1 MIAMI
6 EGEVMYRGSGFVIVK
21 SGNIGYK
28 IFLPDTIAMTLR
40 GNIVLYTHEAI
51 RESEH
56 ELYGLTTIEA
66 LELFWK
72 LITVSGVGPKS
83 AQRIVF
89 TEEIESVKKKISN
102 GDLAFLTSVSGIG
115 KKTAQK
121 IILELKGVLVDEE
134 SSTSGGDED
143 AVSALQALGYSR
155 RDAEQ
160 ILSTVEGETTE
171 ERIRAALKV
180 LGK

>member
-1 MIAMI
+1 
-6 EGEVMYRGSGFVIVK
+6 V
-21 SGNIGYK
+21 
-28 IFLPDTIAMTLR
+28 T
-40 GNIVLYTHEAI
+40 LYTHEAI
-51 RESEH
+51 RDSEH
-56 ELYGLTTIEA
+56 ELYGLPTIEA

-83 AQRIVF
+83 AQRIIS
-89 TEEIESVKKKISN
+89 TQDIESVKKNISN

-121 IILELKGVLVDEE
+121 IILELKGILVDEE
-134 SSTSGGDED
+134 TSVSDDED
-143 AVSALQALGYSR
+143 AIHALQALGYSR

-180 LGK
+180 LGT

>member
-1 MIAMI
+1 MISML
-6 EGEVMYRGSGFVIVK
+6 EGEVIYHGVGFIILRVQD
-21 SGNIGYK
+21 IGYK
-28 IFLPDTIAMTLR
+28 VILPEDVAHTLK
-40 GNIVLYTHEAI
+40 GNVLLYTHETI
-51 RESEH
+51 RDSDH
-56 ELYGLTTIEA
+56 DLFGLTSMTA

-83 AQRIVF
+83 AQRIVYS
-89 TEEIESVKKKISN
+89 EEIESVKQKISK
-102 GDLAFLTSVSGIG
+102 GDLTFLTNVPGIG

-121 IILELKGVLVDEE
+121 IILELKGILAEVPDTAEF
-134 SSTSGGDED
+134 DED
-143 AVSALQALGYSR
+143 AISALSSLGYSR

-171 ERIRAALKV
+171 ERIRAALKM

>member
-1 MIAMI
+1 MI
-6 EGEVMYRGSGFVIVK
+6 EGEVVYRGNGFVIVK
-21 SGNIGYK
+21 TGGIGYK
-28 IFLPDTIAMTLR
+28 VILPDEIANTLR
-40 GNIVLYTHEAI
+40 GQVMLYTHEAI

-56 ELYGLTTIEA
+56 ELFGLTSIAA

-72 LITVSGVGPKS
+72 LTSVSGVGPKS

-89 TEEIESVKKKISN
+89 VDEIETVKKKISL

-121 IILELKGVLVDEE
+121 IILELKGVLVDSEE
-134 SSTSGGDED
+134 SNGFDED
-143 AVSALQALGYSR
+143 AISALQALGYSR

-171 ERIRAALKV
+171 ERIRAALRV

>member
-1 MIAMI
+1 MIAML
-6 EGEVMYRGSGFVIVK
+6 EGDVIYHGVGFVIVRVQD
-21 SGNIGYK
+21 IGYK
-28 IFLPDTIAMTLR
+28 VILPEDVAHTLHDR
-40 GNIVLYTHEAI
+40 VLLYTHEVI
-51 RESEH
+51 RDSDH
-56 ELYGLTTIEA
+56 DLFGLTSMTA

-83 AQRIVF
+83 AQRIVYS
-89 TEEIESVKKKISN
+89 EEIESVKGKISK
-102 GDLAFLTSVSGIG
+102 GDLTFLTNVPGIG

-121 IILELKGVLVDEE
+121 IILELKGILADVPEASVF
-134 SSTSGGDED
+134 DED
-143 AVSALQALGYSR
+143 AISALSSLGYSR

-171 ERIRAALKV
+171 ERIRAALKM